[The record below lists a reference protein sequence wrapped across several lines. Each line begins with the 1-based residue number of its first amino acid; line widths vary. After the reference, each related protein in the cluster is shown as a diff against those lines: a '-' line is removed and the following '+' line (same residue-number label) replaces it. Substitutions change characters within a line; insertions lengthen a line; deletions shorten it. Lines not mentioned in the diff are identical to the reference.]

1 MRAVS
6 RRLGCVVLTRRAL
19 ARSFASLG
27 SAHAS
32 SPSAS
37 AFRWHAAC
45 IALNM
50 PTSSARSESVPKLDR
65 PARIVVAEDD
75 FEMRRLVADCLRKEG
90 YEVHEVADGAELLL
104 RIEDSFILRRVPAPV
119 DLFVTDIR
127 MPVYTGLEIVSGLR
141 EAGMHV
147 PVVIMT
153 AFGNPETRERA
164 EALGAVLLDKP
175 FKMEV
180 LRAVVRR
187 LLRQMSN

>member
-1 MRAVS
+1 MTTSAARVAAVPD
-6 RRLGCVVLTRRAL
+6 V
-19 ARSFASLG
+19 
-27 SAHAS
+27 
-32 SPSAS
+32 
-37 AFRWHAAC
+37 
-45 IALNM
+45 
-50 PTSSARSESVPKLDR
+50 DR
-65 PARIVVAEDD
+65 PARVLLAEDD

-104 RIEDSFILRRVPAPV
+104 RIEDSFFMRRVPVPI

-141 EAGMHV
+141 EAGMHM

-175 FKMEV
+175 FKMEA
-180 LRAVVRR
+180 LRALVRR
-187 LLRQMSN
+187 LLRQRATLASTGETGEFP